1 MLAVGTFL
9 NTGEFFSSGI
19 NHAGLIRVRPRTRKL
34 LIINALIAE
43 LVTSCAFFFVLVLI
57 LNANVGIATDRL
69 LE

>member
-9 NTGEFFSSGI
+9 NTGVLFVGE
-19 NHAGLIRVRPRTRKL
+19 NHAGFIRVRPRTRKL

-43 LVTSCAFFFVLVLI
+43 LATSCAFFCVWLLI